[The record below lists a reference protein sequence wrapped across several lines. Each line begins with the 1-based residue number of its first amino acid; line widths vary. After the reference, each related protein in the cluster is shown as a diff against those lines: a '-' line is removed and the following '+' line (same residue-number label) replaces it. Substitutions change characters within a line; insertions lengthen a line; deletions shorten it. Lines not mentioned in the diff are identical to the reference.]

1 MNRYQDDLSAG
12 HDELNIPI
20 SFCTLGRFSRSKY
33 MIIKDD
39 ILRRSKEITLLIM
52 RCRTPD
58 LSSTFKSFP
67 KLYELG
73 FTHSGRNVETL
84 GRNI

>member
-1 MNRYQDDLSAG
+1 
-12 HDELNIPI
+12 
-20 SFCTLGRFSRSKY
+20 
-33 MIIKDD
+33 MIIKDV

-58 LSSTFKSFP
+58 LSSTFISFP

-73 FTHSGRNVETL
+73 FLHSGSLAKQILNTIHFEEKARRHGVYMHVKISTP
-84 GRNI
+84 ISIC